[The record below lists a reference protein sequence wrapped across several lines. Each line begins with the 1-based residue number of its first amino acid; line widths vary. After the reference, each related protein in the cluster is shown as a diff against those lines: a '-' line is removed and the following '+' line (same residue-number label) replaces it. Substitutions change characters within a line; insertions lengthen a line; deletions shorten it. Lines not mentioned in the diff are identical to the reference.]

1 MADINAILAA
11 VNGSDLDPVIKDILI
26 RDLKKFGMNDF
37 LKEQILAYCDK
48 AAEILEEKLAKTS

>member
-1 MADINAILAA
+1 MVDINSILNAI
-11 VNGSDLDPVIKDILI
+11 NSSDLDPVIKDILV

-48 AAEILEEKLAKTS
+48 AAALIEERTAKNN